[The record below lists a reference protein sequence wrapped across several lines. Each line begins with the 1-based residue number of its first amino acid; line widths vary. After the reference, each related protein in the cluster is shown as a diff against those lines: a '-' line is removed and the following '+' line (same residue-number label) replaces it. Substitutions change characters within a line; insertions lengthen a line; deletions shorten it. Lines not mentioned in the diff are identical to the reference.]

1 MFLMNFYTIMYDN
14 DKNFVK
20 EYNLNYQINNLIS
33 DISYKDYFDKVSVAL
48 QKEIYFLRLKGNQ
61 QNNITYDIKSDITA
75 IKIVE
80 TYLNRLNNLI
90 GTKVNI

>member
-1 MFLMNFYTIMYDN
+1 MYDN
-14 DKNFVK
+14 DKNFIK
-20 EYNLNYQINNLIS
+20 EYNLNFQINNLIS

-48 QKEIYFLRLKGNQ
+48 QKEIYFLRLNSNQ
-61 QNNITYDIKSDITA
+61 QSDIKNDIKNDITA

-90 GTKVNI
+90 GTKVNN

>member
-1 MFLMNFYTIMYDN
+1 MNFYTIMHDD

-61 QNNITYDIKSDITA
+61 KIDITHDVKSDITA

-90 GTKVNI
+90 GTKVNN